1 MPNSYIS
8 LDIFKSADILGIPE
22 DKNERLL
29 QLLENVS
36 REIDKYCHRHFYP
49 LLDTKYFSGIK
60 TRPLKY
66 PHVLDSGVVAMGF
79 LAIAGEPKAFL
90 PGDLISVTSLKEDT
104 NGDGTYPTEWV
115 SSDYYLFPRDAK
127 PTGPIDK
134 VSPYTKI
141 EVNTL
146 SNGNYSVFKIGQ
158 YVYKLEGKWGYCDV
172 TLDTG
177 QQVADADGMIKT
189 QLTVTVADGDEMKV
203 GWTCLID
210 DEQIYI
216 TAIDSET
223 NKCTIQRG
231 INNTEAATHAKNTSI
246 YRYLYPGGVVEACM
260 MQAARLW
267 TRRSSG
273 YGVSFVEVTQAVSLS
288 GLDKDV
294 KEMLSGY
301 KKTRSRMRVL

>member
-1 MPNSYIS
+1 MPNCYVD
-8 LDIFKSADILGIPE
+8 LDTFKASDILGIPE
-22 DKNERLL
+22 DKDVRLL

-60 TRPLKY
+60 AKPLRY
-66 PHVLDSGVVAMGF
+66 PHGLDSGAAAMGF
-79 LAIAGEPKAFL
+79 LALRGEPKAFL
-90 PGDLISVTSLKEDT
+90 PGDLISVTNLKEDT
-104 NGDGTYPTEWV
+104 YSDGTYPTLWALT
-115 SSDYYLFPRDAK
+115 DYYLSPRDAK
-127 PTGPIDK
+127 PTGPIDMA
-134 VSPYTKI
+134 SPYILI

-146 SNGNYSVFKIGQ
+146 SNGNYSVFKLGQ
-158 YVYKLEGKWGYCDV
+158 HVYKLEGKWGYCDV

-177 QQVADADGMIKT
+177 QKVADTEGMTET
-189 QLTVTVADGDEMKV
+189 QLTMDVADGTKMKV
-203 GWTCLID
+203 GWTCLIES
-210 DEQIYI
+210 EQVYI
-216 TAIDSET
+216 TAISD

-231 INNTEAATHAKNTSI
+231 INNTEADAHAKNI
-246 YRYLYPGGVVEACM
+246 PIHRYLYPGGVVEACI

-273 YGVSFVEVTQAVSLS
+273 YGTSFVEVTQAVSLS

>member
-1 MPNSYIS
+1 MPNCYVD
-8 LDIFKSADILGIPE
+8 LDTFKASDILGIPE
-22 DKNERLL
+22 EDKDVRLL

-60 TRPLKY
+60 TKPLRY
-66 PHVLDSGVVAMGF
+66 PRDLNSGAVAMGF

-90 PGDLISVTSLKEDT
+90 PDDLISVTSLKEDT
-104 NGDGTYPTEWV
+104 YRDGTYPTLWDPV
-115 SSDYYLFPRDAK
+115 DYYLSPRDAK
-127 PTGPIDK
+127 PSGPIDI
-134 VSPYTKI
+134 VSPYTYI
-141 EVNTL
+141 EVNTSL
-146 SNGNYSVFKIGQ
+146 NGNYSVFKTDQ
-158 YVYKLEGKWGYCDV
+158 YIYKLDGKWGYCDV
-172 TLDTG
+172 VLDTG
-177 QQVADADGMIKT
+177 QKIADTEDITKT
-189 QLTVTVADGDEMKV
+189 QLTMDVVDGTKVRV
-203 GWTCLID
+203 GWTCLIES
-210 DEQIYI
+210 EQVYI
-216 TAIDSET
+216 TAITD

-231 INNTEAATHAKNTSI
+231 INNTEATTHAKDTAI

-273 YGVSFVEVTQAVSLS
+273 YGTSFVEVTQAISLS

-301 KKTRSRMRVL
+301 KKTRTRMRVL